1 MSTAMNAA
9 RRSDPLLRATRLLL
23 KIAMGI
29 AAVAGIVLAAGIP
42 LEWIFSDRIAIKL
55 AEQGVRYSSKDVLS
69 AISSLL
75 AMGAILMA
83 MAFVF
88 LRKLIAIIDTVGQ
101 GSPFT
106 PENADRLRTMGWLA
120 LAYMVLSILSTPAE
134 LWLRH
139 ALPGSHIEISFD
151 FGALIAALL
160 LFVLARVFD
169 HGVRLEQDV
178 EGTV

>member
-1 MSTAMNAA
+1 MNPGMNAPMQ
-9 RRSDPLLRATRLLL
+9 SDPLLRATRLLL
-23 KIAMGI
+23 TIVMGL
-29 AAVAGIVLAAGIP
+29 AAVAGVAMVAGIP
-42 LEWIFSDRIAIKL
+42 LGWIFSDRITVQL
-55 AEQGVRYSSKDVLS
+55 AEEGVRHSGKDVLI
-69 AISSLL
+69 AITSLL

-106 PENADRLRTMGWLA
+106 PENAARLRSMGWLTVA
-120 LAYMVLSILSTPAE
+120 YLVMCLLAAPAE
-134 LWLRH
+134 LWLRR

-160 LFVLARVFD
+160 LFILARVFD
-169 HGVRLEQDV
+169 RGAQLEQDI

>member
-1 MSTAMNAA
+1 MDRAQP
-9 RRSDPLLRATRLLL
+9 SDPLLRATRLLL
-23 KIAMGI
+23 TIAMGI
-29 AAVAGIVLAAGIP
+29 AAVAGVALVAGIP
-42 LEWIFSDRIAIKL
+42 LEWIFSDRIAARL
-55 AEQGVRYSSKDVLS
+55 TQEGVRYSSRGVLT
-69 AISSLL
+69 AITSLL

-88 LRKLIAIIDTVGQ
+88 LRKLIAIIDTVGA

-106 PENADRLRTMGWLA
+106 PENAARLRTMGWLA
-120 LAYMVLSILSTPAE
+120 LAYLVLSLLSTPAE

-160 LFVLARVFD
+160 LFILARVFD
-169 HGVRLEQDV
+169 HGARLEQDV

>member
-1 MSTAMNAA
+1 MTAT
-9 RRSDPLLRATRLLL
+9 RSDPLLRGTRLLL
-23 KIAMGI
+23 TIVMGI
-29 AAVAGIVLAAGIP
+29 AAAAGIALLAGIP
-42 LEWIFSDRIAIKL
+42 LGWIFSDRIMIQL
-55 AEQGVRYSSKDVLS
+55 AEDGVRHSGKDVLT
-69 AISSLL
+69 AITSLL

-106 PENADRLRTMGWLA
+106 PENAARLRTMGWLA
-120 LAYMVLSILSTPAE
+120 TAYMVMSLLATPAE

-139 ALPGSHIEISFD
+139 ALPDSHIEISFG
-151 FGALIAALL
+151 FGAMITALL
-160 LFVLARVFD
+160 LFILARVFD
-169 HGVRLEQDV
+169 RGVRLEEDI